1 MSDKLL
7 KYLGQQSKPR
17 LTILGFVLVGL
28 IGLTDYL
35 TGDEL
40 SFSIFY
46 LLPISLTT
54 WYITKQTGI
63 VMSVTSAVVWLMI
76 DLQTGHL
83 YLHPA
88 IPYWN
93 ALVRLGFFLI
103 VTYALAA
110 LRSSQERKK
119 ELIEELQTTLTQVK
133 LLEGILPIC
142 SFCKKIRDKDDRW
155 NTLEGYISNHS
166 EAQFS
171 HTFCPECARE
181 HYPEYFKERSV
192 G

>member
-1 MSDKLL
+1 MPEKFL
-7 KYLGQQSKPR
+7 KYLNEQSRPR
-17 LTILGFVLVGL
+17 LTVFGFVLVGL
-28 IGLTDYL
+28 IGITDYL
-35 TGDEL
+35 TGYEL

-54 WYITKQTGI
+54 WYVTKQVGI

-76 DLQTGHL
+76 DLLTGHL

-93 ALVRLGFFLI
+93 AIVRLGFFLI

-110 LRSSQERKK
+110 LQNSQERKK
-119 ELIEELQTTLTQVK
+119 ELIEELQATLTQVK

-142 SFCKKIRDKDDRW
+142 SFCKKIRDKDDQW

-171 HTFCPECARE
+171 HTFCPECAKE
-181 HYPEYFKERSV
+181 HYPEYF
-192 G
+192 